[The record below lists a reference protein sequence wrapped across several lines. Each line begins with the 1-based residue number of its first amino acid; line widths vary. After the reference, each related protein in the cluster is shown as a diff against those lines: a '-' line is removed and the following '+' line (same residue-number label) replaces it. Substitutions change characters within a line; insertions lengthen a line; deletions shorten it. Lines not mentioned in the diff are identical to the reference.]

1 MKRYFDVP
9 DQKLVVW
16 FEIQSGS
23 LASVAGVEVFEKQ
36 FNAKMREIDKAEYS
50 KLKKDYTSNTTSR

>member
-16 FEIQSGS
+16 FEMKDGS
-23 LASVAGVEVFEKQ
+23 LACFAGVEVFERQ
-36 FNAKMREIDKAEYS
+36 FQCKMKEITEEEYKRLKKEYS
-50 KLKKDYTSNTTSR
+50 NATIQ